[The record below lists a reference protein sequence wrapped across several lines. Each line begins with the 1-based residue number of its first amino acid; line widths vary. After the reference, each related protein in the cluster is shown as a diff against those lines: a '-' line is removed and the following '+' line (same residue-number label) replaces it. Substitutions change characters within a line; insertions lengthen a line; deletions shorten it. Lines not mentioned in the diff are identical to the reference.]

1 MTLVDLM
8 LDTYICNGHTTTSDA
23 LYVGVPVLTCK
34 GKHFASRVAASI
46 LTTANLTQLITS
58 DLTEYTNR
66 AIEIATCS
74 NLMAEIKNKINVI
87 KNKTSLFNTA
97 YFCKNLEKIYQ
108 DLYESKGPR

>member
-46 LTTANLTQLITS
+46 LTTANITQLITS
-58 DLTEYTNR
+58 DLSEYTSR